1 MQIIDRLEIER
12 QNHFVEQIRLDHRSQ
27 NAGDNPVI
35 RYSIR
40 TYGCQL
46 NEMIK

>member
-27 NAGDNPVI
+27 NAGDI
-35 RYSIR
+35 R
-40 TYGCQL
+40 
-46 NEMIK
+46 

>member
-27 NAGDNPVI
+27 HRGI
-35 RYSIR
+35 IQGSI
-40 TYGCQL
+40 
-46 NEMIK
+46 